1 MPAHPYQGNDGA
13 VGRFCSRERE
23 LYDCDAPQSGAWKQ
37 AEPMAIGSISD
48 LRALP
53 AWLAEAW
60 ARRLEQREAGDAPQA
75 IAEQAAAEAPVIW
88 LIGKVQSGKSSIV
101 QAITGASEAEVGLGF
116 RACTKTARVFDFPSE
131 APILRFLD
139 TRGLGEVGYDP
150 TSDLAIAAE
159 RSHLL
164 LVVLR
169 AMDHQQDA
177 VIDAVAAV
185 RREHPEWP
193 VVVAQ
198 TALHDAYSPGMGH
211 ILPYPFAEPSGGT
224 DQIPE
229 ALMRSLAHQRRMLER
244 IGGSGPLLF
253 VPIDFTRPEDGFDPR
268 AYGLDAL
275 LAAIT
280 EAAPRSIGVM
290 IAEMRASS
298 RERALRK
305 ANPLILGHAAA
316 AAAADVVP
324 IAGAVAVPGV
334 QARMLHALAT
344 QQGAQWDRRAL
355 TEFGSCLGAGILA
368 RLAAGFG
375 IRQLVK
381 LTPVYGQT
389 IGSAAAAA
397 TSFAT
402 TYALGR
408 AALVFLARREQG
420 VSDPEAV
427 ARAYRDALEQAFKLA
442 RERKFDPKRASAEGP
457 ASAGADGAR

>member
-1 MPAHPYQGNDGA
+1 
-13 VGRFCSRERE
+13 
-23 LYDCDAPQSGAWKQ
+23 
-37 AEPMAIGSISD
+37 MAIGSITD
-48 LRALP
+48 LRAVP
-53 AWLAEAW
+53 AWLAEVW
-60 ARRLEQREAGDAPQA
+60 ARRLEQRGAGEAAQA

-116 RACTKTARVFDFPSE
+116 RACTRTARVFDFPSE
-131 APILRFLD
+131 APVIRFLD
-139 TRGLGEVGYDP
+139 TRGLGEAGYEP
-150 TSDLAIAAE
+150 AEDLAVAE
-159 RSHLL
+159 AKAHLM
-164 LVVLR
+164 LVVMR

-177 VIDAVAAV
+177 VIDVVEAV
-185 RREHPEWP
+185 RRRHPEWP

-198 TALHDAYSPGMGH
+198 TSLHDAYAPHMGH
-211 ILPYPFAEPSGGT
+211 VVPYPFADPAGGRDKVPEP
-224 DQIPE
+224 
-229 ALMRSLAHQRRMLER
+229 LMRSLAHQRRMLAR
-244 IGGSGPLLF
+244 IGGSGRLLF
-253 VPIDFTRPEDGFDPR
+253 VPIDFTRAEDGLEPR
-268 AYGLDAL
+268 SYGFDAL
-275 LAAIT
+275 VAAIA

-298 RERALRK
+298 RERALRR

-334 QARMLHALAT
+334 QARLLHALAA
-344 QQGAQWDRRAL
+344 QQGVEWDRRAL
-355 TEFGSCLGAGILA
+355 AEFGSCLGASILT

-420 VSDPEAV
+420 LSDPEAV
-427 ARAYRDALEQAFKLA
+427 ARAYREALEQAFGLQ
-442 RERKFDPKRASAEGP
+442 RERSPGAKQGQAQGA
-457 ASAGADGAR
+457 AAAGADAAG

>member
-1 MPAHPYQGNDGA
+1 
-13 VGRFCSRERE
+13 
-23 LYDCDAPQSGAWKQ
+23 
-37 AEPMAIGSISD
+37 MAIGSITD

-60 ARRLEQREAGDAPQA
+60 ARRLEPPETGEAPQA

-101 QAITGASEAEVGLGF
+101 QAITGATEAEVGLGF
-116 RACTKTARVFDFPSE
+116 RACTKTARVFDFPPE
-131 APILRFLD
+131 APIIRFLD
-139 TRGLGEVGYDP
+139 TRGLGEAGYDP
-150 TSDLAIAAE
+150 AGDLAVAAA
-159 RSHLL
+159 SAHLL

-198 TALHDAYSPGMGH
+198 TSLHDAYTPSMGH
-211 ILPYPFAEPSGGT
+211 ILPYPFAGPDGGGGKV
-224 DQIPE
+224 PE
-229 ALMRSLAHQRRMLER
+229 ALVRSLAHQRRMFQG
-244 IGGSGPLLF
+244 IGGSGALLF
-253 VPIDFTRPEDGFDPR
+253 VPIDFTRAEDGFEPR

-275 LAAIT
+275 IAAIT

-290 IAEMRASS
+290 LREVRASS
-298 RERALRK
+298 RERVLRK

-324 IAGAVAVPGV
+324 LAGAVAVPGV
-334 QARMLHALAT
+334 QARLLQALAS
-344 QQGAQWDRRAL
+344 QQGVQWDRRAL
-355 TEFGSCLGAGILA
+355 AEFGSCLGASLLV

-427 ARAYRDALEQAFKLA
+427 ARAYREALEQAFKLA
-442 RERKFDPKRASAEGP
+442 RERNSDPSRAPAQGP
-457 ASAGADGAR
+457 TAAGADGAR